1 MKFFPSI
8 MTTAVAVSLAL
19 GTAATA
25 VAQSS
30 TDSEKQIL
38 QITDVMQFHEF
49 TGRALSKDGN
59 WMAYASA
66 PDYGDGMGVVMSLQA
81 TLNGQS
87 SPQWEVPRG
96 SKPVITA
103 NGDWA
108 AFIQQV
114 PVLEREQASKEER
127 KKLHPKAV
135 LVNTSTGKQ
144 QAFDDVAAVSFT
156 GDGKTL
162 VLASVADEK
171 TKLKKLTLVS
181 LGSDQ
186 TNQFERV
193 SDYRVAEQGARV
205 AIAQRAET
213 EADSDQKSDEESD
226 EKEEALLSL
235 TVLNTENGSSLQ
247 LLDKVAEV
255 ADFSFHEQGKQ
266 LAIVAA
272 AEADKF
278 AVYHWQFG
286 QQQAS
291 TLDAKRADYELTKH
305 SKVTFSDDGQRLFVG
320 HQQVA
325 DAPNNELE
333 KPEDVADLFNLE
345 RLTNDRGLQ
354 VWHGSDQRI
363 KPHEKESYSDRQKET
378 YLGVYHLNE
387 GFVALADER
396 VESVEPTDNK
406 HAVLGRDADPYL
418 RAITWDG
425 FFSDVYHLDL
435 DSGEQQL
442 VASKMSWGHDVELS
456 PNGRYVAYYQNGQ
469 LWLYDAEQ
477 EQRRQM
483 ATDILI
489 SWADEEHDR
498 PSAPD
503 GYGIAGWLDDNSAFL
518 AYDKYDVWKVSL
530 NGSAVNLTGNGRTDE
545 IRYRLVQTDDNALA
559 FPAKQSLMLEGFDQT
574 NKTNGIYR
582 LTGQGIEP
590 LLTADKTRFHFV
602 EQAENADSWLLTR
615 ENFQQFPDLFVAS
628 QWSANNSVTAQQAT
642 ELNPQIDDFKWGTT
656 ELISWRST
664 RGDPLEG
671 VVIKPEDYDPNKQ
684 YPVLVYY
691 YEKFAQRLNQF
702 NQMKVNHRPN
712 FPFYVSND
720 YVVFLPDVHFSPG
733 EPGSSA
739 TDSLVPG
746 VQKLIDMG
754 IADPDAVGLHGHSW
768 SGYQSVHVIT
778 QTDIFAAA
786 VAGAPVVNMT
796 SAYNGIRWGSGLAR
810 QFQYEQGQS
819 RIGKSMDEALN
830 LYLENSPVFYADRIN
845 TPLVI
850 QFGDDDGAVPWEQGI
865 EMYLA
870 MRRLNKPIVMLQY
883 EGEPHHLQQYAN
895 KVDYTIK
902 MKAFFDHYLK
912 GEDAPLWWS
921 EGMPYNETSE

>member
-1 MKFFPSI
+1 M
-8 MTTAVAVSLAL
+8 
-19 GTAATA
+19 
-25 VAQSS
+25 
-30 TDSEKQIL
+30 
-38 QITDVMQFHEF
+38 
-49 TGRALSKDGN
+49 
-59 WMAYASA
+59 
-66 PDYGDGMGVVMSLQA
+66 
-81 TLNGQS
+81 
-87 SPQWEVPRG
+87 
-96 SKPVITA
+96 
-103 NGDWA
+103 
-108 AFIQQV
+108 QQV
-114 PVLEREQASKEER
+114 VVESEPEETKE
-127 KKLHPKAV
+127 
-135 LVNTSTGKQ
+135 S
-144 QAFDDVAAVSFT
+144 
-156 GDGKTL
+156 
-162 VLASVADEK
+162 
-171 TKLKKLTLVS
+171 
-181 LGSDQ
+181 
-186 TNQFERV
+186 
-193 SDYRVAEQGARV
+193 
-205 AIAQRAET
+205 
-213 EADSDQKSDEESD
+213 EADADDKQEPPVNVV
-226 EKEEALLSL
+226 
-235 TVLNTENGSSLQ
+235 VLNTSNGSSLQ
-247 LLDKVAEV
+247 LLDNAAEV
-255 ADFSFHEQGKQ
+255 ADLSFHEQGKQ

-278 AVYHWQFG
+278 AVWHWQYG

-291 TLDAKRADYELTKH
+291 TLSAERTDYALTKH
-305 SKVTFSDDGQRLFVG
+305 SKVTFSEDGQRLFVG
-320 HQQVA
+320 HQQIA
-325 DAPNNELE
+325 DAPAEPLE
-333 KPEDVADLFNLE
+333 KPEQVEDLFNLE
-345 RLTNDRGLQ
+345 RLTNDRELQ
-354 VWHGSDQRI
+354 VWHGDDQRI
-363 KPHEKESYSDRQKET
+363 KPHEKESYGDRKKET
-378 YLGVYHLNE
+378 FLGVYHLND

-396 VESVEPTDNK
+396 VEQIEPTDNK

-418 RAITWDG
+418 RATTWDG
-425 FFSDVYHLDL
+425 FFSDVYHVDL
-435 DSGEQQL
+435 SSGEQQL
-442 VASKMSWGHDVELS
+442 IASKMAWGHDVELS

-469 LWLYDAEQ
+469 LWLYDAQQ

-483 ATDILI
+483 ATDVLI

-518 AYDKYDVWKVSL
+518 AYDKFDVWKVSL
-530 NGSAVNLTGNGRTDE
+530 DGSALNLTRNGRSDN
-545 IRYRLVQTDDNALA
+545 IRYRVVQTDPDALA
-559 FPAKQSLMLEGFDQT
+559 LPANQSLLLEGFNET
-574 NKTNGIYR
+574 NKTNGMYR
-582 LTGQGIEP
+582 LTGQGAEP
-590 LLTADKTRFHFV
+590 LLTAEKTRFHFA
-602 EQAENADSWLLTR
+602 EQADNADSWLLTR
-615 ENFQQFPDLFVAS
+615 ESFQHFPDLFVAPS
-628 QWSANNSVTAQQAT
+628 WANTGAVTAQQAT
-642 ELNPQIDDFKWGTT
+642 ELNPQIDQFKWGTT

-671 VVIKPEDYDPNKQ
+671 VVIKPDDYDPNKQ

-746 VQKLIDMG
+746 VQKLIDLG
-754 IADPDAVGLHGHSW
+754 IADADAVGLHGHSW

-850 QFGDDDGAVPWEQGI
+850 QFGDEDGAVPWEQGI

-883 EGEPHHLQQYAN
+883 EGEPHHLKKYAN

-921 EGMPYNETSE
+921 EGMPYNETDE